1 MKLFGTDGIRGRF
14 GHEPITPQTILK
26 VGWAIGTVVRAQ
38 NKENPEVVIGKDT
51 RISGYLL
58 ESALSTGLLSAGVN
72 VALLGPTPTP
82 AVSYFCR
89 AVHASAGIVVSASHN
104 PVQDNGIKLLSES
117 GGKISTSIEQKIEEL
132 THNSVPIVTTEF
144 PGKARRIDGA
154 VDQYGKHLCSIA
166 KKRLDGIRIVVDCA
180 NGASY
185 QLAPAVLTALGAE
198 VISVGNQPNGHNINH
213 GCGSTTP
220 EFIQSCTVKHQADV
234 GIALDG
240 DGDRVIMVDEKGQ
253 LVDGDQILYII
264 AVARKRVGKLAGGV
278 VGTHLSN
285 NGLVHALSKNKIPF
299 ERVDVGDRFIAEKL
313 KQLQWNLGGEQCG
326 HILNGEVGVPGD
338 GLVAASEVLSEMVNS
353 KSPLSSLT
361 QYVKLL
367 PQNSHNVR
375 LKNRNSPIRDFNLDE
390 WPNTKQAVIEAEN
403 ELNRSGRVF
412 LRASGTEPAIR
423 ILVEGHDIEKNNR
436 VTSQLSRVVE
446 KELNA
451 VASRQR
457 ESSRR
462 S

>member
-26 VGWAIGTVVRAQ
+26 LGWAIGSIVRIQ
-38 NKENPEVVIGKDT
+38 NPNSPEVVIGKDT

-58 ESALSTGLLSAGVN
+58 ESALSSGLLSAGVN
-72 VALLGPTPTP
+72 VALLGPAPTP

-89 AVHASAGIVVSASHN
+89 AVDAAAGIVVSASHN
-104 PVQDNGIKLLSES
+104 PVQDNGIKLLSKS
-117 GGKISTSIEQKIEEL
+117 GSKISTSIERKIEEL
-132 THNSVPIVTTEF
+132 MRESVPITTTEF
-144 PGKARRIDGA
+144 PGRARRIDGA
-154 VDQYGKHLCSIA
+154 VEQYANHLCSIA
-166 KKRLDGIRIVVDCA
+166 KSRLDGVRIVVDCA

-198 VISVGNQPNGHNINH
+198 VISVGDQPNGYNINH
-213 GCGSTTP
+213 GCGSTTS
-220 EFIQSCTVKHQADV
+220 EFIQSCTIEHRADV

-240 DGDRVIMVDEKGQ
+240 DGDRVVMVDEKGN

-264 AVARKRVGKLAGGV
+264 AVARKRDGKLAGGV

-285 NGLVHALSKNKIPF
+285 NGLAHALSKSEIPF

-313 KQLQWNLGGEQCG
+313 KQLQWSLGGEQCG

-353 KSPLSSLT
+353 KAPLSSLT
-361 QYVKLL
+361 KNVKLL
-367 PQNSHNVR
+367 PQKSRNVR
-375 LKNRNSPIRDFNLDE
+375 LNNRNSPIRDFNLSE
-390 WPNTKQAVIEAEN
+390 WPNTKKAVVEAES
-403 ELNRSGRVF
+403 ELNDSGRVF

-423 ILVEGHDIEKNNR
+423 ILVEGSDIEAIDR
-436 VTSQLSRVVE
+436 VTNQLSSVVE
-446 KELNA
+446 EEF
-451 VASRQR
+451 SRF
-457 ESSRR
+457 EFSS
-462 S
+462 